1 MIRPIYIRAFVRGL
15 NNDKANCNLHTLN
28 FVKSIDVS
36 ADDHPSD
43 NFVWVSSLCPSP
55 KPSLGSMMCSMSVIL
70 LLIKNYH
77 FAQQKK

>member
-43 NFVWVSSLCPSP
+43 NYLYHP
-55 KPSLGSMMCSMSVIL
+55 L
-70 LLIKNYH
+70 LS
-77 FAQQKK
+77 Q